1 MIGVD
6 TNILVR
12 YLTHPTNCFDLPISV
27 IFSQVINIRNIFML
41 GLDRITFD
49 PNIMG
54 GQACIRGMRIPVSLV
69 VNLVAN
75 SKPVEEILE
84 EYPDLEPEDIRQSL
98 LYAAWLTQE
107 RVYPFKT
114 A

>member
-1 MIGVD
+1 
-6 TNILVR
+6 
-12 YLTHPTNCFDLPISV
+12 
-27 IFSQVINIRNIFML
+27 ML
-41 GLDRITFD
+41 GLERITFN
-49 PNIMG
+49 PRIMA

-75 SKPVEEILE
+75 GKSVEDILE
-84 EYPDLEPEDIRQSL
+84 EYPDLELEDIRQSL

-107 RVYPFKT
+107 RVYPFQT